1 MRKAQ
6 VIKNWLTKAQS
17 DVKAAKDLF
26 NSGHFDWCLFVWH
39 LAIEKALKAKIISL
53 NKDVIYTHD
62 LRRLASKTD
71 IKFTKT
77 QLEQLDEITSFNI
90 EARYDDYKLSFYKKA
105 NKDYARR
112 WSKICESLYSFIL
125 KSI

>member
-6 VIKNWLTKAQS
+6 IIKNWLTKAQS
-17 DVKAAKDLF
+17 DVKTAKDLF
-26 NSGHFDWCLFVWH
+26 NLKHFDWCLFVWH

-71 IKFTKT
+71 IKFTKD

-105 NKDYARR
+105 NKDYAYR
-112 WSKICESLYSFIL
+112 WSKICESLYNFIL